1 MKIGDRVR
9 LADHCPEIS
18 PTLRKRYGIVRGTIL
33 RFRRDGTCADV
44 RFDHGPIHGYHVS
57 FLTICDE
64 EPFPYRSHRN
74 MAEVIADEQRPE
86 PA

>member
-9 LADHCPEIS
+9 LLESHVKMNRRFRGPWRGTVAA
-18 PTLRKRYGIVRGTIL
+18 LRPNDCRIVRW
-33 RFRRDGTCADV
+33 
-44 RFDHGPIHGYHVS
+44 DHGGCGSYHSS
-57 FLTICDE
+57 FLAQE
-64 EPFPYRSHRN
+64 EPFPYRSHRS

>member
-9 LADHCPEIS
+9 LLGLHVKMNRRFRG
-18 PTLRKRYGIVRGTIL
+18 LWRGTVIAL
-33 RFRRDGTCADV
+33 RPSGCQVV
-44 RFDHGPIHGYHVS
+44 RWDHGGRGSYHDS
-57 FLTICDE
+57 FLVLE

-86 PA
+86 SA